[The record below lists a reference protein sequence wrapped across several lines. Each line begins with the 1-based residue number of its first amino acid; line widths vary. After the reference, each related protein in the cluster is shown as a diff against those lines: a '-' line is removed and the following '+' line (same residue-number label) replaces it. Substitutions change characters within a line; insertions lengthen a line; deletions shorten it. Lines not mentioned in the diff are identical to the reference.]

1 MAERPAAYSGLQKLV
16 HWLTALLV
24 FAMIP
29 IGFVMVR
36 RGAATNFDE
45 ITGQL
50 YTTHK
55 TFGAILLI
63 LVVLR
68 VVLRIRVGTPAP
80 EPSLNRLQVVAA
92 EAVHGFLYLALLA
105 VPILGWLGASAF
117 GARDLLGGFSLPE
130 ILAKNEALAKML
142 LAYHGYVA
150 FGLALLVVAH
160 VGAALM
166 HRFVLRDGVMRRMLP

>member
-1 MAERPAAYSGLQKLV
+1 MAERPLAYSGLQKFV

-24 FAMIP
+24 FALLP
-29 IGFVMVR
+29 VGFLMVR

-50 YTTHK
+50 YTAHK
-55 TFGAILLI
+55 TFGAIVLL
-63 LVVLR
+63 LVLLR
-68 VVLRIRVGTPAP
+68 VALRLIHGTPAP
-80 EPSLNRLQVVAA
+80 EASLNRLQVIAA
-92 EAVHGFLYLALLA
+92 EAVHGLLYLALLA

-130 ILAKNEALAKML
+130 ILAKNEGLAKML

-150 FGLALLVVAH
+150 FGLAALLAAH
-160 VGAALM
+160 IGAALM
-166 HRFVLRDGVMRRMLP
+166 HRFVLKDGVMRRMLP